1 MIMKLF
7 KLVAVMA
14 VVLFASCSAP
24 KNITYFQDVQ
34 GGSEIHVSQPYQV
47 KVQPGDKLRI
57 IVSTQDERLTNM
69 FNLSTGSS
77 SSSMTSGSGGALGY
91 TVNSQ
96 GTIDFPV
103 IGEVRVAGMNREQIA
118 AEIKGLLQSRDLIK
132 EPVVVVDY
140 LNLGVTVLGDVSSP
154 GHFSITNARYTV
166 LEAIADAGDLQI
178 TGDRTNVKIIRQEV
192 GKQSVYEVNLNDAA
206 SLYSSPAFFLQQ
218 NDVVY
223 VTPNNKRKREST
235 TNGNTPLTYGFW
247 MSLASFLMS
256 TAVFITK

>member
-1 MIMKLF
+1 MKGIKF
-7 KLVAVMA
+7 AAVLA
-14 VVLFASCSAP
+14 VVALASCSAP
-24 KNITYFQDVQ
+24 KDITYFQDVQ
-34 GGSEIHVSQPYQV
+34 GGSEIHVSQPFQV

-57 IVSTQDERLTNM
+57 IVSTQNERLTEM
-69 FNLSTGSS
+69 FNLSSRSS
-77 SSSMTSGSGGALGY
+77 STTTTQGGALGY
-91 TVNSQ
+91 TVNSK

-103 IGEVRVAGMNREQIA
+103 IGEIRVAGMNREQIA
-118 AEIKGLLQSRDLIK
+118 AEIKGLLQSRDLVQ

-140 LNLGVTVLGDVSSP
+140 LNLGVTVLGDVRSP
-154 GHFSITNARYTV
+154 GHFNITNDRYTV

-178 TGDRTNVKIIRQEV
+178 TGERTNVKIIRQEV

-223 VTPNNKRKREST
+223 VTPNNKKKREST

-256 TAVFITK
+256 TALFIKR

>member
-1 MIMKLF
+1 MRIMKF
-7 KLVAVMA
+7 INFVAVSA
-14 VVLFASCSAP
+14 VIILASCSTP
-24 KNITYFQDVQ
+24 KDITYFQDVQ
-34 GGSEIHVSQPYQV
+34 AGSEIHVSQPYQV

-69 FNLSTGSS
+69 FNLSSS
-77 SSSMTSGSGGALGY
+77 STNTTQGGAIGY
-91 TVNSQ
+91 TVDSK

-103 IGEVRVAGMNREQIA
+103 IGEIRVAGMNREQIA

-140 LNLGVTVLGDVSSP
+140 LNLGVTVLGNVSSP
-154 GHFSITNARYTV
+154 GHFSITNDRYTI
-166 LEAIADAGDLQI
+166 LEAIADAGDLAI
-178 TGDRTNVKIIRQEV
+178 TGERTNVKIIRQEV
-192 GKQSVYEVNLNDAA
+192 GKQTVYEVNLNDAA

-223 VTPNNKRKREST
+223 VTPNNKAKREAT

>member
-1 MIMKLF
+1 MKGLKF
-7 KLVAVMA
+7 AAMLA
-14 VVLFASCSAP
+14 VVALASCSAP
-24 KNITYFQDVQ
+24 KDITYFQDVQ

-57 IVSTQDERLTNM
+57 IVSTQNERLTEM
-69 FNLSTGSS
+69 FNLSSS
-77 SSSMTSGSGGALGY
+77 STNTTTQGGALGY

-103 IGEVRVAGMNREQIA
+103 IGEIRVAGMNREQIA
-118 AEIKGLLQSRDLIK
+118 AEIKGLLQSRDLVQ
-132 EPVVVVDY
+132 EPVVIVDY
-140 LNLGVTVLGDVSSP
+140 LNLGVTVLGDVRSP
-154 GHFSITNARYTV
+154 GHFGITNDRYTV

-178 TGDRTNVKIIRQEV
+178 TGERTNVKVIRQEV

-206 SLYSSPAFFLQQ
+206 SLYASPAFFLQQ

-223 VTPNNKRKREST
+223 VTPNNKKKREST

-256 TAVFITK
+256 TAVFLTR

>member
-1 MIMKLF
+1 MKGIKF
-7 KLVAVMA
+7 VAVLA
-14 VVLFASCSAP
+14 VVALASCSAP
-24 KNITYFQDVQ
+24 KDITYFQDVQ
-34 GGSEIHVSQPYQV
+34 GGSEIHVSQPFQV

-57 IVSTQDERLTNM
+57 IVSTQNERLTEM
-69 FNLSTGSS
+69 FNLSSRSS
-77 SSSMTSGSGGALGY
+77 STTTTQGGSLGY
-91 TVNSQ
+91 TVTSK

-103 IGEVRVAGMNREQIA
+103 IGEIRVAGMNREQIA
-118 AEIKGLLQSRDLIK
+118 AEIEGLLQSKDLVQ

-140 LNLGVTVLGDVSSP
+140 LNLGVTVLGDVKNP
-154 GHFSITNARYTV
+154 GHFGITNDRYTV

-178 TGDRTNVKIIRQEV
+178 TGERTNVKIIRQEV
-192 GKQSVYEVNLNDAA
+192 GKQSIYEVNLNDAE

-223 VTPNNKRKREST
+223 VTPNNKKKREST

-256 TAVFITK
+256 TALFLKR

>member
-1 MIMKLF
+1 MKF
-7 KLVAVMA
+7 FNLVASLA
-14 VVLFASCSAP
+14 VVMLASCSTP
-24 KNITYFQDVQ
+24 KEITYFQDVQ

-57 IVSTQDERLTNM
+57 VVSTQDERLTNM
-69 FNLSTGSS
+69 FNLSSGSS
-77 SSSMTSGSGGALGY
+77 NTATSGSGGALGY
-91 TVNSQ
+91 TVSSQ

-118 AEIKGLLQSRDLIK
+118 FEIKGLLQSRDLIK
-132 EPVVVVDY
+132 EPVVIVDY

-154 GHFSITNARYTV
+154 GHFNITNDRYTV
-166 LEAIADAGDLQI
+166 LEAIADAGDLTI
-178 TGDRTNVKIIRQEV
+178 TGERTNVKIIRQEV

-235 TNGNTPLTYGFW
+235 INGNTPLTYGFW

>member
-1 MIMKLF
+1 MKLL
-7 KLVAVMA
+7 KAMAAMA
-14 VVLFASCSAP
+14 VIALASCSAP
-24 KNITYFQDVQ
+24 KDITYFQDVQ

-69 FNLSTGSS
+69 FNLSAGTSNTTSTAGGGS
-77 SSSMTSGSGGALGY
+77 LGY
-91 TVNSQ
+91 TVTSQ

-103 IGEVRVAGMNREQIA
+103 IGEVRVVGMNREQIA
-118 AEIKGLLQSRDLIK
+118 AEIKGILQSRDLIK

-154 GHFSITNARYTV
+154 GHFGITNDRYTI

-178 TGDRTNVKIIRQEV
+178 TGDRSNVKVIRQEV
-192 GKQSVYEVNLNDAA
+192 GKQSVYEVNLTDAA

-235 TNGNTPLTYGFW
+235 TNGNTPLTYSFW

-256 TAVFITK
+256 TAVLITK